1 MFIASYLM
9 MYVKPWFRS
18 KPIICGMNS
27 AMEPNL
33 VTDPSLSGVLQELMR
48 KTRRATIWQQ
58 TTEGW
63 KIMYHQGT
71 VVQDAE

>member
-1 MFIASYLM
+1 
-9 MYVKPWFRS
+9 
-18 KPIICGMNS
+18 MNS